1 MSSWESAGSGQTGT
15 RVPASHFLIFP
26 WETQRFRKMNDR
38 YPSRKKKNE
47 FERVPEE
54 DGTSLTRRRTGQ
66 PTNCAVQ
73 YLHNQF
79 NLLLA
84 GSVWAH
90 FLFFRG
96 FRLLFFSV
104 SGVATQLCVVTLNPK
119 KFNFWTKSYE
129 TFENVA
135 YVSVC
140 VQKYTK
146 PLDPAGRW
154 TLNFCSIS
162 GGDPYRKWLDWFI

>member
-1 MSSWESAGSGQTGT
+1 
-15 RVPASHFLIFP
+15 
-26 WETQRFRKMNDR
+26 MNDR

-54 DGTSLTRRRTGQ
+54 D
-66 PTNCAVQ
+66 
-73 YLHNQF
+73 
-79 NLLLA
+79 

-135 YVSVC
+135 YLSSSVTVKWWSPVNKLLDTPASHEENLQQNNCTDNVNSMNNGKESSSCITELVTLSGYSVSSNLPHVL
-140 VQKYTK
+140 VV
-146 PLDPAGRW
+146 RW
-154 TLNFCSIS
+154 YLRFVDLSLC
-162 GGDPYRKWLDWFI
+162 